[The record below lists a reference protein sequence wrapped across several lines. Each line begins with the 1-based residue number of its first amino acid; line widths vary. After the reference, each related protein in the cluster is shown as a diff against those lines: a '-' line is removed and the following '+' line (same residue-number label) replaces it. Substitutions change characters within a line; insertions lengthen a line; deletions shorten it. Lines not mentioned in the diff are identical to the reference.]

1 MTSASRQAHGL
12 SLLVAIAAIT
22 LLSSCPSLHAAAD
35 DKKPRK
41 EVWETF
47 LEDQAVKAYAEQL
60 KAGGFDATS
69 RDTLLTKT
77 LPLLEAPGNR
87 RSIERLRRRIR
98 EVMLSERA
106 TDAATLDA
114 ANAAAADWLLG
125 RAVAAG
131 VDPVAAVNETLLVGD
146 LRSPDGKP
154 WPGAAS
160 RLATVAANPSAPLAV
175 RAAAMASLVRHVD
188 AGVTM
193 PADVATSIQAIA
205 FSPPAAGGA
214 AGDWLSSRALGLLAT
229 VMPKATAETAA
240 NLGKVLGDAARSVD
254 VRIRA
259 AEALG
264 RMTTE
269 ETKADVTAAL
279 AAVRATAIRGIEQ
292 DLARAKDEEFGQSL
306 ASGGAMALAGP
317 GFAGAEFAPRPGGGF
332 GGFSPDM
339 GFGAPGLA
347 PGLAPGMPTAPPVE
361 PTVLEHNAWRLTALA
376 NAILPVG
383 KAGGLAAVAGDA
395 STAAKEFA
403 AKLREN
409 ATILHEW
416 IHPPTDKGTK
426 GRKPAGGEFG
436 FDAGLTPDAMP
447 TKQDLGQALQEALDD
462 LQATAPFGAAAEASP
477 PPPAGQAPAAADP
490 FATP

>member
-1 MTSASRQAHGL
+1 M
-12 SLLVAIAAIT
+12 AAIT
-22 LLSSCPSLHAAAD
+22 LPAPSSGLLAAAD

-41 EVWETF
+41 EAWEAF
-47 LEDQAVKAYAEQL
+47 VEDPAVKAYAEQL

-106 TDAATLDA
+106 TDATTLEA

-146 LRSPDGKP
+146 LRSSPDGRP

-160 RLATVAANPSAPLAV
+160 RLGALAANAAAPPAV
-175 RAAAMASLVRHVD
+175 RAAAMASLVKHVD

-193 PADVATSIQAIA
+193 PADAAGSIQAIA
-205 FSPPAAGGA
+205 FAPPAAAGA
-214 AGDWLSSRALGLLAT
+214 AGDWLSSRALGLLPAI
-229 VMPKATAETAA
+229 VPKATAETAA
-240 NLGKVLGDAARSVD
+240 GLGKVLADATRSVD

-264 RMTTE
+264 RMATE
-269 ETKADVTAAL
+269 ETKADVPAAL
-279 AAVRATAIRGIEQ
+279 AAVRATAIRGLEE

-306 ASGGAMALAGP
+306 ASGGAMAMAGP
-317 GFAGAEFAPRPGGGF
+317 GFAGGEFAPRPGGGF

-347 PGLAPGMPTAPPVE
+347 PGLAPGIPTAPPVE

-376 NAILPVG
+376 NAILPTG
-383 KAGGLAAVAGDA
+383 KAGGLAAVAGES

-403 AKLREN
+403 ATLREN

-416 IHPPTDKGTK
+416 IYPPTDKGTK
-426 GRKPAGGEFG
+426 GRKQAAGEFG
-436 FDAGLTPDAMP
+436 FDAGLTPETMP

-462 LQATAPFGAAAEASP
+462 LQATPPFGAAAEASP
-477 PPPAGQAPAAADP
+477 PAAAGQAPAAADP
-490 FATP
+490 FTSP